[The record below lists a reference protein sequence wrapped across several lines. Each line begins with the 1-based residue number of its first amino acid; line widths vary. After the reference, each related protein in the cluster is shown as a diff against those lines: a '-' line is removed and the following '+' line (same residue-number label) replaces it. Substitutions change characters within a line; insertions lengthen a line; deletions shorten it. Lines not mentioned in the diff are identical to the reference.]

1 MAANGSGLQLSTIRN
16 IAMAWILTLPTAMM
30 LSAGLYF
37 LFLNIFLGWRYA
49 YDRRD
54 GARRRDR
61 APRYG
66 RGRCNPTSCGARCQR
81 PSGSRQ
87 GRQSGRYAQREADL
101 IHRVEI
107 GTEKHR
113 TCWLEAV
120 TGASTLAEEFAKSHG
135 KKVGEVMTTGVIS
148 VTEET
153 RLPDI
158 AALFERKRI

>member
-1 MAANGSGLQLSTIRN
+1 MRAIDVMVHDGVTIRPDTDVAEA
-16 IAMAWILTLPTAMM
+16 IKLLTEHDVSALPVLDSDRNFVGM
-30 LSAGLYF
+30 LS
-37 LFLNIFLGWRYA
+37 
-49 YDRRD
+49 
-54 GARRRDR
+54 
-61 APRYG
+61 
-66 RGRCNPTSCGARCQR
+66 
-81 PSGSRQ
+81 
-87 GRQSGRYAQREADL
+87 EADL

-113 TCWLEAV
+113 RWWLEAV
-120 TGASTLAEEFAKSHG
+120 TGAATLAEEFAKSHG